1 MIFITVGTQPQ
12 PFNRLFN
19 EVQKMVDDGLINEE
33 VIAQIGSSD
42 LDSNKIKIYKYLS
55 LSDTIDNINRAR
67 IIISHGGT
75 GSIITSLKMGKKVI
89 GVPRLSKFGEHVND
103 HQVDLIDELS
113 KQELILP
120 VYDIHDLYKTIQDC
134 ESFIPKRFISGQEQL
149 INDIKNYILND

>member
-12 PFNRLFN
+12 QFNRLFN
-19 EVQKMVDDGLINEE
+19 EVKNLVDQGLINEE
-33 VIAQIGSSD
+33 VVAQVGSSD
-42 LDSNKIKIYKYLS
+42 LDSQKIKIFKYLS
-55 LSDTIDNINRAR
+55 LNETIDNINRAR

-103 HQVDLIDELS
+103 HQIDLIDELS

-120 VYDIHDLYKTIQDC
+120 VYDIHDLYKTIQECDN
-134 ESFIPKRFISGQEQL
+134 FIPKKFVSGQEIL

>member
-120 VYDIHDLYKTIQDC
+120 VYDIHDLYKIIQDC